1 MAKVNAQQWLEKW
14 GRRLNAAGPDITNGV
29 KNVQTAPGQKA
40 AAMKNLWLQK
50 VQESADTWAKQVA
63 AVSLS
68 DWQDAMLTK
77 GVGRIAAGVT
87 SAQAKK
93 VTSITNLLTAV
104 DNAASAA
111 RAMPRGTLE
120 QNIQRA
126 VTFMQHMSNNAPR
139 KKA

>member
-14 GRRLNAAGPDITNGV
+14 GRRLNAAGPDIQNGV

-40 AAMKNLWLQK
+40 AAMKNLWLQR
-50 VQESADTWAKQVA
+50 VQEAADVWAKQVA

-68 DWQDAMLTK
+68 DWQDAMLNK

-87 SAQAKK
+87 AAQAKK

-104 DNAASAA
+104 DNAAAA
-111 RAMPRGTLE
+111 SNAMPRGTLE

-126 VTFMQHMSNNAPR
+126 VTFMQHMSANAPR